1 MKHIKKS
8 GIVMVLILVTAL
20 CIGCGS
26 KVNEEKSNPST
37 ENHSSQ
43 VEEETQATENQHTKD
58 MLDTENNKAE
68 SIQDEIAKVDEQR
81 AWIDRKEK
89 NVKGAGMAAFGGSL
103 QPQLENDTAKDMTR
117 ARTYILAG
125 YLAGVRNENF
135 IISSEIQES
144 IDMADPSLNE
154 IFEKFEGQWIFDKER
169 GACVG
174 VEKTE
179 TCAYGVEGS
188 NWTVWVTG
196 GDIISDLDVYGY
208 TENNIIFKVTHDDYD
223 AYYELLFNMDNLL
236 SFAYGTSLGAMDDII
251 VCD

>member
-68 SIQDEIAKVDEQR
+68 SIQDEIAKVED
-81 AWIDRKEK
+81 
-89 NVKGAGMAAFGGSL
+89 
-103 QPQLENDTAKDMTR
+103 
-117 ARTYILAG
+117 
-125 YLAGVRNENF
+125 